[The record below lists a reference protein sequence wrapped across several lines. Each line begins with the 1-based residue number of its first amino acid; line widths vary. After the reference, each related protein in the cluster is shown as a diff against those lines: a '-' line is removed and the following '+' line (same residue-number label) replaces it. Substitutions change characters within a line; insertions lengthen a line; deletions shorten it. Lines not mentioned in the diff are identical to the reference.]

1 MNGLIKNDRLKIQI
15 MKILYDEGQMT
26 PSMLSAKLNYK
37 HETVKKSLL
46 FFEKIGLVRKQ
57 ITKHG
62 QKNYEH
68 YELTSLGKNL
78 WKKTKLPK
86 KNF

>member
-1 MNGLIKNDRLKIQI
+1 MDRLIKNDQLKIQI
-15 MKILYDEGQMT
+15 LKTLFKEGQMT

-46 FFEKIGLVRKQ
+46 FLERIGLVEKQ

-62 QKNYEH
+62 QKKYEH
-68 YELTSLGKNL
+68 YELAKLGRNVAKCC
-78 WKKTKLPK
+78 
-86 KNF
+86 